1 VCGRLAG
8 RISSSGDLC
17 VVGLR
22 DVSVQNGDL
31 CVVGLRDVSVRMEI
45 CV

>member
-1 VCGRLAG
+1 VCSRLAG
-8 RISSSGDLC
+8 RISSNGDLCVVRFRDISSSGDLR

-22 DVSVQNGDL
+22 DVSGRV
-31 CVVGLRDVSVRMEI
+31 EI